1 MYLASRQNPR
11 IKYLRRLAARRFRD
25 KEGKFLVEG
34 IRFVE
39 EALNSSFPVEML
51 VYCRKAG
58 NTPRGQTLLATAAAR
73 DIPLLEVEETLFQ
86 ELADTVTPQG
96 VLALVARRR
105 LELTDLRAG
114 AGPWLLVLV
123 DGVLDPGNLGTI
135 VRAADAAGADGVI
148 LLKGTADIFSP
159 KALRATMG
167 SIFHVPLI
175 QGVPVTEIKSF
186 LARHGIKLIAGTPHE
201 GKIVSASNLAVSC
214 AIGVGS
220 ESRGLGE
227 TVLSGAVERVYI
239 PMPGRAESLN
249 VAVSAAIL
257 LYEAVRQR
265 TKINKTFRRF

>member
-11 IKYLRRLAARRFRD
+11 LKYLRRLASRRFRD
-25 KEGKFLVEG
+25 REGKFLVEG

-39 EALNSSFPVEML
+39 EALNSSYPVEML
-51 VYCRKAG
+51 VFCRKVG
-58 NTPRGQTLLATAAAR
+58 DTPRGRALLDAAASR

-105 LELTDLRAG
+105 LELADLRAG
-114 AGPWLLVLV
+114 TGPWLLVLV
-123 DGVLDPGNLGTI
+123 DAVLDPGNLGTI

-148 LLKGTADIFSP
+148 LLQGTADIFSP

-175 QGVPVTEIKSF
+175 QGSAVAEVKSF
-186 LARHGIKLIAGTPHE
+186 FARHGIKLVAGTPHE
-201 GKIVSASNLAVSC
+201 GKVIYESDLTVPC
-214 AIGVGS
+214 AIVVGG

-227 TVLSGAVERVYI
+227 AVLTGAEERVYI

-249 VAVSAAIL
+249 VAVSAAVM

-265 TKINKTFRRF
+265 QQN